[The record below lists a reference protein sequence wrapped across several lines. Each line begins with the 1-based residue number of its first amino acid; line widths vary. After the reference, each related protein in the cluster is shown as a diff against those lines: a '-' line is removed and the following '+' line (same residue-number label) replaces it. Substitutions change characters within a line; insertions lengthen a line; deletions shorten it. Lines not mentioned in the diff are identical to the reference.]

1 MKFMKKNWLSYMF
14 VSALLSGALTSCS
27 DSFLDLKEPN
37 HFTNE
42 NFWRDKADAE
52 SALAAAYSP
61 IKYQMNGYYGA
72 FDGWLNLNSRGDD
85 IFTILNEEAS
95 MWDIANF
102 QNSATTGNDPY
113 GELYTGIQ
121 RANIVLKYID
131 QVPASGITESDRA
144 MIKGEALVL
153 RAYQYFLL
161 VNNYGAVPLR
171 LIPSN
176 EDETNKPA
184 SNEQEIWTQ
193 IEKDLLTAINDC
205 NLPISRS
212 AEQKGRIERGA
223 AQAIL
228 GKVYATQHKYADA
241 KSVLGNLIKSSYS
254 EFGEPLAG
262 KRYQLMEDFADN
274 FTTAKENNAESVF
287 ELQYSS
293 DGDLTWGNESGI
305 NLGSSLSQFIGPA
318 ASGGWAKLMPS
329 AFLVSEFTKE
339 RRGSRPTIQVPV
351 LDENG
356 NQVYDEDGNPKMQT
370 IPDPDK
376 KNEPNS
382 KYDKRIYAS
391 LFFTPSDYGDWVTEE
406 NGWYN
411 GEYYGGIY
419 NMDDLWNGNS
429 SKMAGGAPV
438 FTVSEGTSG
447 QNGKFLL
454 KKYTA
459 YYIKSKSAD
468 NMGDKEGKSNNVRVF
483 RFAEVLLLYAEA
495 CTKEGDVEQA
505 NFAVN
510 EIRKRAGLPVVDF
523 SLNDLMQE
531 IEHQCLL
538 EFFGEGHRFDDLR
551 RWYSTSQIKM
561 ILKENDKQ
569 GASNFR
575 ERYKYYPIPAG
586 ELNNNSAMKQNP
598 LWK

>member
-27 DSFLDLKEPN
+27 ESFLDLKDPN
-37 HFTNE
+37 HFTND

-102 QNSATTGNDPY
+102 QNSTTTGNDPF
-113 GELYTGIQ
+113 GALYTGIQ
-121 RANIVLKYID
+121 RANIVLRYID
-131 QVPASGITESDRA
+131 QVPANSITESDRA
-144 MIKGEALVL
+144 IIKGEALVL

-161 VNNYGAVPLR
+161 VINYGEVPLR

-176 EDETNKPA
+176 EDVANKPA
-184 SNEQEIWTQ
+184 SSEPEIWNQ
-193 IEKDLLTAINDC
+193 IEIDLQTAINEC
-205 NLPISRS
+205 NLPENRG
-212 AEQKGRIERGA
+212 ADQKGRIERGT

-241 KSVLGNLIKSSYS
+241 KAILGSLINSSYS
-254 EFGEPLAG
+254 KFGEPLAG
-262 KRYQLMEDFADN
+262 KRYQLMENFADN

-293 DGDLTWGNESGI
+293 HGDLSWGNESGI
-305 NLGSSLSQFIGPA
+305 NLGSSLAQFIGPA
-318 ASGGWAKLMPS
+318 ISGGWAKLMPS
-329 AFLVSEFTKE
+329 AFLVSEFTTE
-339 RRGSRPTIQVPV
+339 TRGSRPMIQ
-351 LDENG
+351 DENG
-356 NQVYDEDGNPKMQT
+356 NWKPNDDMTAQ
-370 IPDPDK
+370 PD
-376 KNEPNS
+376 S
-382 KYDKRIYAS
+382 KFDKRIYAS
-391 LFFTPSDYGDWVTEE
+391 LFFTPSEYGDWVSEK
-406 NGWYN
+406 NGWYD
-411 GEYYGGIY
+411 GTLYGGLFT
-419 NMDDLWNGNS
+419 MDDLWNGNA

-438 FTVSEGTSG
+438 YTVSQTSG
-447 QNGKFLL
+447 AQNGKFLL

-459 YYIKSKSAD
+459 YYVNSKSAD
-468 NMGDKEGKSNNVRVF
+468 SMGNKEGKANNVRVM

-495 CTKEGDVEQA
+495 CTKEGDIEQA
-505 NFAVN
+505 NWALN
-510 EIRKRAGLPVVDF
+510 EIRQRAGLPIVALEQS
-523 SLNDLMQE
+523 SLMKE

-538 EFFGEGHRFDDLR
+538 EFFGEGHRFEDLK
-551 RWYSTSQIKM
+551 RWYTTSQIQM

-569 GASNFR
+569 GASHFK
-575 ERYKYYPIPAG
+575 EKYKYYPIPAG
-586 ELNNNSAMKQNP
+586 ELNNNSAMKQNQ

>member
-1 MKFMKKNWLSYMF
+1 MF
-14 VSALLSGALTSCS
+14 VSVFLSGALTSCNES
-27 DSFLDLKEPN
+27 HFLDLKDPN

-113 GELYTGIQ
+113 GALYAGIQ
-121 RANIVLKYID
+121 RANIVLRYID
-131 QVPASGITESDRA
+131 QVPSITESDRA

-176 EDETNKPA
+176 EDEPNKAAAPEA
-184 SNEQEIWTQ
+184 AIWAQVET
-193 IEKDLLTAINDC
+193 DLLTAIDQC
-205 NLPISRS
+205 NLPENRP
-212 AEQKGRIERGA
+212 AEQKGRIEKGT

-241 KSVLGNLIKSSYS
+241 KSVLKELIDTSYS
-254 EFGEPLAG
+254 PYGTSG
-262 KRYQLMEDFADN
+262 KRYQLMENFADN

-305 NLGSSLSQFIGPA
+305 NLGSSMAQFIGPA
-318 ASGGWAKLMPS
+318 VSGGWAKLMPS
-329 AFLVSEFTKE
+329 SFAVSEFLKE
-339 RRGSRPTIQVPV
+339 TRGSRPTIQ
-351 LDENG
+351 DENG
-356 NQVYDEDGNPKMQT
+356 NWKPNPDMAAE
-370 IPDPDK
+370 PD
-376 KNEPNS
+376 S

-391 LFFTPSDYGDWVTEE
+391 LFFTPSEYGDWVSED
-406 NGWYN
+406 NGWYD
-411 GEYYGGIY
+411 GKFYGGIFT
-419 NMDDLWNGNS
+419 MDDLWNGNA

-438 FTVSEGTSG
+438 FIVSQATGA

-459 YYIKSKSAD
+459 YYVKSRNAD
-468 NMGDKEGKSNNVRVF
+468 NMGNKEGKSNNVRVM
-483 RFAEVLLLYAEA
+483 RFSEVLLLYAEA
-495 CTKEGDVEQA
+495 CAKEGDATQA
-505 NFAVN
+505 NWALN
-510 EIRKRAGLPVVDF
+510 EVRQRAGLPQKTFAQV
-523 SLNDLMQE
+523 DLMKE
-531 IEHQCLL
+531 VEHQCLL
-538 EFFGEGHRFDDLR
+538 EFFGEGHRFDDLK
-551 RWYSTSQIKM
+551 RWYTTPQIQM

-569 GASNFR
+569 GASNFK
-575 ERYKYYPIPAG
+575 EKYKYYPIPSG
-586 ELNNNSAMKQNP
+586 ELNNNSAMEQNK

>member
-14 VSALLSGALTSCS
+14 VSALLTGALTSCS
-27 DSFLDLKEPN
+27 DSFLDLKDRN
-37 HFTNE
+37 NFTNE

-61 IKYQMNGYYGA
+61 IKYQMYGYYGA

-85 IFTILNEEAS
+85 IFTVLNEEAS

-113 GELYTGIQ
+113 GALYTGIQ

-131 QVPASGITESDRA
+131 EVPASGITESDRA
-144 MIKGEALVL
+144 IIKGEALVL

-176 EDETNKPA
+176 DDEPNKPA
-184 SNEQEIWTQ
+184 SSEEEIWKQ
-193 IEKDLLTAINDC
+193 IEIDLLTAINDC
-205 NLPISRS
+205 NLPENRP
-212 AEQKGRIERGA
+212 AEQKGRIEKGA

-241 KSVLGNLIKSSYS
+241 KTTLGNLIKSSYT
-254 EFGEPLAG
+254 EFNKPGNT
-262 KRYQLMEDFADN
+262 RYRLMENFADN
-274 FTTAKENNAESVF
+274 FTTANENNAESVF

-293 DGDLTWGNESGI
+293 DGDLSWGNEGGI
-305 NLGSSLSQFIGPA
+305 SLGSSLAQFVGPSS
-318 ASGGWAKLMPS
+318 SGGWAKLMPS
-329 AFLVSEFTKE
+329 AFLVSEFTTE
-339 RRGSRPTIQVPV
+339 TRGTQATAQ
-351 LDENG
+351 D
-356 NQVYDEDGNPKMQT
+356 
-370 IPDPDK
+370 
-376 KNEPNS
+376 S
-382 KYDKRIYAS
+382 KYDKRMYAS
-391 LFFTPSDYGDWVTEE
+391 LFFTPSEYGDWVSEE

-411 GEYYGGIY
+411 GKFYGGLY
-419 NMDDLWNGNS
+419 SMDDLWNGNA

-438 FTVSEGTSG
+438 YTVSQTSG
-447 QNGKFLL
+447 AQNGKFLL

-459 YYIKSKSAD
+459 YYVKSKSAD
-468 NMGDKEGKSNNVRVF
+468 NMGNKEGKSNNVRVF

-495 CTKEGDVEQA
+495 CTKEGDVAEA
-505 NFAVN
+505 NWALN
-510 EIRKRAGLPVVDF
+510 EIRQRAGLPQKTF
-523 SLNDLMQE
+523 ELSSLMAE

-538 EFFGEGHRFDDLR
+538 EFFGEGHRFDDLK
-551 RWYSTSQIKM
+551 RWYSTAQIQM

-569 GASNFR
+569 GASKFK
-575 ERYKYYPIPAG
+575 EKYKFYPIPAG